1 MYSYIL
7 RIKYLP
13 IENNKYISKQ
23 KDNPGKK
30 FLCGWNTVIIIQQEK
45 EVKISFEN
53 QIFVSKSK
61 LVKRIS

>member
-1 MYSYIL
+1 M
-7 RIKYLP
+7 
-13 IENNKYISKQ
+13 YISKQ

-30 FLCGWNTVIIIQQEK
+30 FLYGWNTVIIIQQEK

-61 LVKRIS
+61 LVKELVK